1 MKLKYFILLF
11 TLGIFGNPL
20 FAQMSSPDFNAVEA
34 AGLIKYDSDKVI
46 RKLKI
51 QEDSIKT
58 ELSEY
63 IQAYNQEM
71 DNLLLIHGNTFV
83 ELENEFDRNVKIAF
97 QNRDRSQMDGV
108 KAKIKQIIPPVR
120 YEVNEFEKA
129 LNESLAQILTEKENK
144 KWLRYQKSRNP
155 SNGNF

>member
-1 MKLKYFILLF
+1 MPYFILLF
-11 TLGIFGNPL
+11 TLGIFGNTL
-20 FAQMSSPDFNAVEA
+20 LAQMTPPEFNPVEA
-34 AGLIKYDSDKVI
+34 TGLIKYDSDKVI

-51 QEDSIKT
+51 QEDSIKR
-58 ELSEY
+58 LVSKH
-63 IQAYNQEM
+63 IQTYNQEM
-71 DNLLLIHGNTFV
+71 DNLLLIHGNTLE

-97 QNRDRSQMDGV
+97 QNRDPSQMNEV
-108 KAKIKQIIPPVR
+108 KAKIKQIIPPIR

-144 KWLRYQKSRNP
+144 KWLKYQKSKKP